1 MKIKSKKW
9 LAYFINAYGKREG
22 VHIIADSADEAMKVY
37 MRFAPHGESYNII
50 QVFE

>member
-9 LAYFINAYGKREG
+9 LAYFINSRGKREG
-22 VHIIADSADEAMKVY
+22 VHIVADTADEAMKVY
-37 MRFAPHGESYNII
+37 MRFAPPAASYNII